1 MEKNLLLS
9 TLEKKKGENMESPES
24 LRMSLAASMTLGFK
38 SGLFY
43 REAKSPCINVLLTYE
58 SGCAG
63 NCSYC
68 GLSNK
73 REGVYDNKSFIRV
86 GWPSYQLDDIIQK
99 IDEKGEKVSRICI
112 SMITNKRGVKDTQC
126 LVRKFQEKLTVPISI
141 LIAPTVL
148 EKKDLEDFKQAGADR
163 IGISF
168 DAATEKL
175 FEKYRGKE
183 VHGPHQWSK
192 YWNCFEEAVSVFGEG
207 MVGAHLIVGLGESE
221 EEMLRIIQKISN
233 SGGVSHL
240 FSFFPESSSQM
251 SHIGQPP
258 IEQYRKIQLGCYL
271 IDNQIAKFSLFSFDS
286 TDKLKSYGLPR
297 EKLLT
302 IIETG
307 LPFMT
312 GGCPDKNGNVSCNR
326 PFSNSRPSEEIRNFP
341 FIPEK
346 SDIELI
352 KTVLEGVLW

>member
-1 MEKNLLLS
+1 
-9 TLEKKKGENMESPES
+9 MESPEF

-38 SGLFY
+38 NGLFY
-43 REAKSPCINVLLTYE
+43 RDAKSPCINVLLTYE

-73 REGVYDNKSFIRV
+73 REGVYDDKSFIRV

-112 SMITNKRGVKDTQC
+112 SMITNKRGVKDTQY
-126 LVRKFQEKLTVPISI
+126 LIRQFQEKLTVPISI

-148 EKKDLEDFKQAGADR
+148 EKEDLESFKQAGSDR

-168 DAATEKL
+168 DAATEEL

-183 VHGPHQWSK
+183 VHGPHQWSR
-192 YWNCFEEAVSVFGEG
+192 YWKCFEEAVTTFGIG
-207 MVGAHLIVGLGESE
+207 MVGAHLIVGLGENE
-221 EEMLRIIQKISN
+221 EEMLRTIQKVSDI
-233 SGGVSHL
+233 GGVTHL

-258 IEQYRKIQLGCYL
+258 IDQYRRVQLGCYL
-271 IDNQIAKFSLFSFDS
+271 IDSHVAKCSDFTFDPCGKVISF
-286 TDKLKSYGLPR
+286 GLPQ
-297 EKLLT
+297 EKLLS

-326 PFSNSRPSEEIRNFP
+326 PYSNSRPSEEIRNFP

-352 KTVLEGVLW
+352 KKVLEGVLW